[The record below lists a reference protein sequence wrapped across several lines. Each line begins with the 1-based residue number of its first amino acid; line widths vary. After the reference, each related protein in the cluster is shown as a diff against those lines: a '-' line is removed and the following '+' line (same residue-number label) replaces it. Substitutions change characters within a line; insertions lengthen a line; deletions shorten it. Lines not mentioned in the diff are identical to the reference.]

1 MRVGAIL
8 GLATLMLGSAAHAD
22 WRKFETAHFMIYSE
36 SNDKRAIDFASRLES
51 IDKLMHMAT
60 GLPDSIEPVKV
71 RIYEMADEGEV
82 QAAIGDDTG
91 DIAGFYTS
99 NVLGPYAVT
108 LRRIVSGADAYFT
121 PEVVLHHEYAH
132 HFMLQYFPANY
143 PGWYVEGFA
152 ELIGASKIMDDGTI
166 AYGWPAKY
174 RGNDIVAY
182 WVSLED
188 ILAKPSDKV
197 PPFDVYGQG
206 WAMTHFFTF
215 SKTRSPQLRQYLA
228 ALSMGKSRADA
239 AKVFGDLGT
248 LNREARDYVRRG
260 SFEYRPV
267 KVSIAQPVV
276 QRVTAVGPA
285 EAALIPE
292 TVAFND
298 FDLGWIR
305 KAGAVEK
312 ERAQRARLLD
322 RIRRK
327 SAQFPSDPYAL
338 ALLAEAENLA
348 GNSAAAEA
356 AVDRLLAVQ
365 PDNVRGLVRKSL
377 LTSDAAAKLSGQARL
392 DKAAEARRLAI
403 RANKVDP
410 DEVLAY
416 VAFYQ
421 SFHKAGLR
429 PSTDALVGLARAV
442 EVLPDNTTVRRLLV
456 DEFAAQRRWADAIR
470 VLAPLESDVHK
481 SPLAQSVHEQMEWLK
496 TQLARERAAAPVKAA
511 ASS

>member
-1 MRVGAIL
+1 MRTTAIL
-8 GLATLMLGSAAHAD
+8 GLAMLMLGSAARAE
-22 WRKFETAHFMIYSE
+22 WRTFETAHFIIYSE
-36 SNDKRAIDFASRLES
+36 SNDKRASDLASRLES

-60 GLPDSIEPVKV
+60 GLPDNIEPVKV
-71 RIYEMADEGEV
+71 RIYEMADEGAV
-82 QAAIGDDTG
+82 QAAMNDDTETVY
-91 DIAGFYTS
+91 GFYRS
-99 NVLGPYAVT
+99 NALGPYAVT
-108 LRRIVSGADAYFT
+108 VRRVIWGADGMFT

-143 PGWYVEGFA
+143 PTWYVEGFA

-174 RGNDIVAY
+174 RGNDIVAD

-215 SKTRSPQLRQYLA
+215 SKARSPQLRQYLA
-228 ALSMGKSRADA
+228 ALSIGKSRAEA
-239 AKVFGDLGT
+239 AKVFGDLGK
-248 LNREARDYVRRG
+248 LNREARDYVRQG

-267 KVSIAQPVV
+267 KVTIAQPVV
-276 QRVTAVGPA
+276 QRVSPVAPA

-292 TVAFND
+292 TVAFSD

-305 KAGAVEK
+305 KPGALEK
-312 ERAQRARLLD
+312 EREQRTKLLE

-327 SAQFPSDPYAL
+327 AAQFASDPYAL
-338 ALLAEAENLA
+338 ALLAEAENVA
-348 GNSAAAEA
+348 GNAAAAEA
-356 AVDRLLAVQ
+356 AADRLLAIQ
-365 PDNVRGLVRKSL
+365 PNNVRALVRKSL
-377 LTSDAAAKLSGQARL
+377 LLSDAAAKLSGQARL

-403 RANKVDP
+403 RANKADP
-410 DEVLAY
+410 DEVLTY
-416 VAFYQ
+416 LAFYQ
-421 SFHKAGLR
+421 SFHKAGVR
-429 PSTDALVGLARAV
+429 PPNDAIVGLARAV

-456 DEFAAQRRWADAIR
+456 DEFAAQRRWPDAIR
-470 VLAPLESDVHK
+470 VLAPLESDTHK

-496 TQLARERAAAPVKAA
+496 AQLAKDGGAAPGKA
-511 ASS
+511 ASST